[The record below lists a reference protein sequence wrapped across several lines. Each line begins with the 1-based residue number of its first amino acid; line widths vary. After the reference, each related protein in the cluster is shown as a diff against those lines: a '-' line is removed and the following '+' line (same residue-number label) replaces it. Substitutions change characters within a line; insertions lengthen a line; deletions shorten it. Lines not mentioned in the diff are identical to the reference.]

1 MPKLKKLFYGAAV
14 FYIMIG
20 TSLYFLQEKL
30 IFLPTT
36 LEKNFQ
42 FEFQNPFEELFLEA
56 KDGAIINALH
66 FKAETPKG
74 VILYFHGNAGDLSRW
89 GNITSFLV
97 EKDYDV
103 LVMDYRTYG
112 KSTGKLSE
120 KALYDDALM
129 CYSYLVQ
136 SYKEKEIII
145 YGRSL
150 GTGLATYIASVKD
163 PKQLILE
170 TPYYSLVDVAKRRF
184 PILPVSL
191 FMKYRL
197 PSFEFIQDVQCPIT
211 MFHGTDDS
219 VVSIDSGRKLFDS
232 FNNPQ
237 KTFIEIETA
246 RHNDLIE
253 FKEYRDGIDLTLKH

>member
-1 MPKLKKLFYGAAV
+1 MRRLKRIIYGAAV

-36 LEKNFQ
+36 LQEDFQ
-42 FEFQNPFEELFLEA
+42 FEFQHPFEELFLNA
-56 KDGAIINALH
+56 VDGAVINALH
-66 FKAETPKG
+66 FKAEVPKG

-89 GNITSFLV
+89 GNITSYFV
-97 EKDYDV
+97 DKGYDV

-112 KSTGKLSE
+112 KSKGKLSE

-129 CYSYLVQ
+129 CYSYLTKT
-136 SYKEKEIII
+136 YKENEISI

-150 GTGLATYIASVKD
+150 GTGIATFIASANS

-191 FMKYRL
+191 FMKYRI
-197 PSFEFIQDVQCPIT
+197 PSFEFIKNVTCPIT
-211 MFHGTDDS
+211 MLHGNDDT
-219 VVSIDSGRKLFDS
+219 VVAIESGKKLFDAS
-232 FNNPQ
+232 NHSQ
-237 KTFIEIETA
+237 KTFIEIKA
-246 RHNDLIE
+246 GRHNDLIDFE
-253 FKEYRDGIDLTLKH
+253 TYRDTIDDILK

>member
-1 MPKLKKLFYGAAV
+1 MRKLKKVIYVAAV

-36 LEKNFQ
+36 LDENHQ
-42 FEFQNPFEELFLEA
+42 FEFQDQFEELFLEA

-66 FKAETPKG
+66 FKAEESKG

-89 GNITSFLV
+89 GTITSYFV
-97 EKDYDV
+97 DKGFDV

-129 CYSYLVQ
+129 CYSHLLKTYN
-136 SYKEKEIII
+136 ENDIII

-150 GTGLATYIASVKD
+150 GTGMATYIASVKD

-191 FMKYRL
+191 FMKYRI
-197 PSFEFIQDVQCPIT
+197 PSFEFIEGVRCPVTI
-211 MFHGTDDS
+211 FHGTDDS
-219 VVSIDSGRKLFDS
+219 VVAIESGKKLFDAS
-232 FNNPQ
+232 NNPQ
-237 KTFIEIETA
+237 KTFIEIEA
-246 RHNDLIE
+246 GRHNDLID
-253 FKEYRDGIDLTLKH
+253 FDEYRDTIDLLLK